1 VAAAILVGQLEVL
14 AYSVHT
20 ATIVQRESKRLAQVD
35 SVARSIP
42 PDARL
47 VVFGGDFNTV
57 FEDNITEVENIFLE
71 HGLVR
76 ASKGSGPTNKPKPL
90 SQTLDHVFARG
101 MRALSVGTFKD
112 SKASDHLPLWVK
124 LKIESSH

>member
-1 VAAAILVGQLEVL
+1 
-14 AYSVHT
+14 
-20 ATIVQRESKRLAQVD
+20 VD

-42 PDARL
+42 PDVKL
-47 VVFGGDFNTV
+47 VIVGGDFNTV
-57 FEDNITEVENIFLE
+57 FEGNITEMEQIFLRY
-71 HGLVR
+71 GLVR

-101 MRALSVGTFKD
+101 MRALGVGTFKD

-124 LKIESSH
+124 LKIE